1 MSVVGCSALM
11 VACNK
16 DTTTPVVDELRIV
29 DDHNYS
35 PRVRAFVAGANGTG
49 DRDGTGTMLADS
61 AEWYVE
67 AALNFSY
74 TDLGIEYDDAVVDSV
89 YYTLPLDDG
98 MASDE
103 DAFSAYHTL
112 GQQIAAANVNGESHV
127 VIVDV
132 TSENTG
138 DALVLTA
145 AYVVGSGYSKNPDTN
160 YGTNDYWMWWNGGV
174 YGSECKCSSNPNS
187 SPQCA
192 DKRIQSRI
200 NTYLINQGQGVYMV
214 SVETWTLDVS
224 DDSNNNVISF
234 MNYPVSGSP
243 CGFKTYGTSTGGCNV
258 CLTPTAMSF
267 YTQGTWDVMGLIK
280 ADKCPNKT
288 AQNCTV
294 NGSLFS
300 DLPYHRIQYRY
311 GIIPKS

>member
-1 MSVVGCSALM
+1 M
-11 VACNK
+11 VACK
-16 DTTTPVVDELRIV
+16 KETPGPLMDELRTA

-49 DRDGTGTMLADS
+49 DREGTGTMLADS

-89 YYTLPLDDG
+89 YYTLQLDGG
-98 MASDE
+98 MATEE
-103 DAFSAYHTL
+103 DAYSAYHTL
-112 GQQIAAANVNGESHV
+112 GQHIAAANVNGESHV

-145 AYVVGSGYSKNPDTN
+145 AYVVGSGYTKNPNTS
-160 YGTNDYWMWWNGGV
+160 YGSNDYWMWWNGGV

-187 SPQCA
+187 SPLCA

-200 NTYLINQGQGVYMV
+200 NTHLINQGQNVYMV
-214 SVETWTLDVS
+214 SVETWTVDTYTDV
-224 DDSNNNVISF
+224 NNKYLSYDEFPNV
-234 MNYPVSGSP
+234 GSP
-243 CGFKTYGTSTGGCNV
+243 YGYETFACSGGGCQT
-258 CLTPTAMSF
+258 CLTPAHMTSF
-267 YTQGTWDVMGLIK
+267 TQGTWDVMGMIRSQY
-280 ADKCPNKT
+280 CPTKT

-294 NGSLFS
+294 NGSMTTCTGCPTF
-300 DLPYHRIQYRY
+300 YFHRIQYRY
-311 GIIPKS
+311 GIIPK